1 MRAGAVTHADA
12 TPRRRNG
19 RSSRCSPPTG
29 GCGCGPLGAD
39 GAMPAAMPA
48 AGTFQV
54 VAALPEGP
62 TPLALWTVGDVPQLE
77 VDASVTHGAAVIQRL
92 NGLRRAAG
100 RTPLRAD
107 PLLARFAQ
115 QRAVALAAWG
125 APAHAT
131 APDDGPLQ
139 RLARAGLTAEML
151 GENVALARS
160 LPYAH
165 ARLLPHPR
173 TARRPL
179 DARPRR
185 GGRRRGPARR
195 RRGRG
200 GGVCAAPGFAGAV
213 GNARH
218 RAVWA
223 SLRPLGLPRATA
235 GRAGEGS
242 LRTGASLHPPAKGL
256 RLDRRLTTV
265 ADAEHHD
272 ALGVAL
278 VVNHERPFHE
288 AEGRLSPCE
297 LHRTALQVSFIDQDQ
312 VLLDTPPQIDRG
324 HEVFVC
330 EVAEDLCEI
339 IACLG
344 RVPDGHAPGRVGRF
358 AASIAS
364 SWA

>member
-1 MRAGAVTHADA
+1 MSRIARLALPLVALSLWPARARADALDDLLAQRCTVDARLTSAAAAALDPEADTDALRRTAHEAGLAAPSLRVWRGAVTEAGGALDVWIGHDPRSRVGNRCAVARRGEQAAVVHAPQVVELVRDAGGAVTHA
-12 TPRRRNG
+12 TL
-19 RSSRCSPPTG
+19 PPTAQRAQLAVLTPDG
-29 GCGCGPLGAD
+29 QVWVRPLGAD

-77 VDASVTHGAAVIQRL
+77 VDASVTHGSAVIQRL

-165 ARLLPHPR
+165 ARLLASPSHR
-173 TARRPL
+173 ATAL
-179 DARPRR
+179 DARLDAVGVGVAPRGDGVAVVVVFAR
-185 GGRRRGPARR
+185 HPGLRGP
-195 RRGRG
+195 
-200 GGVCAAPGFAGAV
+200 
-213 GNARH
+213 
-218 RAVWA
+218 
-223 SLRPLGLPRATA
+223 
-235 GRAGEGS
+235 
-242 LRTGASLHPPAKGL
+242 
-256 RLDRRLTTV
+256 
-265 ADAEHHD
+265 
-272 ALGVAL
+272 
-278 VVNHERPFHE
+278 
-288 AEGRLSPCE
+288 
-297 LHRTALQVSFIDQDQ
+297 
-312 VLLDTPPQIDRG
+312 
-324 HEVFVC
+324 
-330 EVAEDLCEI
+330 
-339 IACLG
+339 
-344 RVPDGHAPGRVGRF
+344 
-358 AASIAS
+358 
-364 SWA
+364 